1 MLDFQ
6 VDAVITW
13 VNSKD
18 PVWVEKY
25 EQTTGRRFK
34 QSKRFTLGDPEAE
47 LSNCLRCIRQNMP
60 WLRKV
65 FVVTMD
71 QVPNCLQDEILVT
84 HAQLGLGPVFNSHA
98 IETSLHHIPDL
109 LEHFLYFNDDFF
121 VVRKVYPSDFFHG
134 PQLPRVRCPGRS
146 FWRSFGSAIGF
157 PTSAIGRAMRY
168 TSKVVGVP
176 NHGTLHHVPYAL
188 TKSLLSEAA
197 QKLSVHWESTSKCAI
212 RYKCRKEIVPIYAA
226 LMIHLKKGH
235 KTESTKDD
243 SIQLLYCNSR
253 CRERIGSRHVV
264 CLNSFYGTA
273 SELQEILENTE
284 AQPPLSYI
292 HVVVII
298 AVGIVI
304 GLVTLLYM
312 KSTFLM

>member
-1 MLDFQ
+1 MTDFQ

-34 QSKRFTLGDPEAE
+34 TSKRFTLGDPEAE
-47 LSNCLRCIRQNMP
+47 LSNCLRCIRLNIP

-84 HAQLGLGPVFNSHA
+84 HSQLGLGPVFNSFA

-109 LEHFLYFNDDFF
+109 LEHFVYFNDDFF
-121 VVRKVYPSDFFHG
+121 VVRQVYPSDFFHG
-134 PQLPRVRCPGRS
+134 QQLPRVRTPGRS
-146 FWRSFGSAIGF
+146 FRSSISQALGLSAIEN
-157 PTSAIGRAMRY
+157 TMKY
-168 TSKVVGVP
+168 TSKVVGVA
-176 NHGTLHHVPYAL
+176 NHGTLRHVPYAL
-188 TKSLLSEAA
+188 TKSLLSEAS
-197 QKLSVHWESTSKCAI
+197 QKLSVHWQSTSKCAV
-212 RYKCRKEIVPIYAA
+212 RYKCANEIAPIYAA

-235 KTESTKDD
+235 KAESIKHD
-243 SIQLLYCNSR
+243 SIQSLYCNSK
-253 CRERIGSRHVV
+253 CRKRIGSSHVV
-264 CLNSFYGTA
+264 CLNSFNGTA
-273 SELQEILENTE
+273 LELQEILDNTE
-284 AQPPLSYI
+284 AQPPLSCI

-298 AVGIVI
+298 AVSIVL
-304 GLVTLLYM
+304 LVAMLYM